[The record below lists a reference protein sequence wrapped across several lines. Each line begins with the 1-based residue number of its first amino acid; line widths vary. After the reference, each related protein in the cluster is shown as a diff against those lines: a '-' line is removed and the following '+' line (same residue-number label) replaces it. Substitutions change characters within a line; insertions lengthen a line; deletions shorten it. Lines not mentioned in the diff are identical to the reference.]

1 MPWGG
6 PQHVKSDP
14 AVGMSRIET
23 HINKDP
29 SVRIV
34 HTVAVIL
41 LGVFL
46 VNR

>member
-1 MPWGG
+1 M
-6 PQHVKSDP
+6 KSDS
-14 AVGMSRIET
+14 AVAMRRIET
-23 HINKDP
+23 HIDKDL

-34 HTVAVIL
+34 HTVTVIL